1 MANHNLNGSDE
12 YRSTGTEKTNEV
24 PPTASNQ
31 RMSAHYFEQTINYW
45 PPGKQLEDG
54 KYTIVQKLSR
64 GGFGITYLAQ
74 DNRSGDRVVVK
85 TLSIEYIPPDRFE
98 RFRKDFLN
106 EAVRLA
112 KCCHHPHIVCIIELI
127 EEEGWPCIVMDYIPG
142 QDLETIVKQKTLS
155 TEEAL
160 RYIREI
166 GAALIAVHQQGL
178 LHRDIKPKNII
189 IRADRDEAVLID
201 FGIARE
207 YNPNVERS
215 LTAFMSGGYTP
226 VEQIY
231 PNERE
236 NKAGFYTDV
245 YGLAATLY
253 YLVTK
258 TNPEDAQGRVINLT
272 NHRSDLL
279 VNPRTIN
286 SEISAELARAI
297 CKGMEIYPVNRPQTI
312 QEWLNLLPNSSHEL
326 EREQTLKI
334 AATQPQNSHQTQSLL
349 RPLRKRKL
357 SRKSKRHL
365 VWIIGGA
372 LSAIALSI
380 GAIVVLQRILER
392 PTPIGSNSNST
403 VEFDN
408 REVAEYSNYGIKLKY
423 PKDWAIKQYEPNEF
437 TQIVAEL
444 IPPSDRASTESI
456 QPKVLVEVRQ
466 LTKSYSIDEVMQ
478 GATEE
483 IQKYLPNSNIL
494 EKRKFEL
501 GRHPAYWLTYTG
513 LDEKNTLQRM
523 QVGVLKSDRLYIL
536 TYEAKVEQY
545 KTHESTV
552 QSIVNSFDFSQ

>member
-1 MANHNLNGSDE
+1 MANNNLNESND
-12 YRSTGTEKTNEV
+12 YRSTE
-24 PPTASNQ
+24 TARN
-31 RMSAHYFEQTINYW
+31 RRLNAYHLDRTINYW

-54 KYTIVQKLSR
+54 KYTIVQKLSS

-74 DNRSGDRVVVK
+74 DNRSCDRVVVK

-142 QDLETIVKQKTLS
+142 QDLETIVKQKILS
-155 TEEAL
+155 PEEAL
-160 RYIREI
+160 RYIRQI
-166 GAALIAVHQQGL
+166 GAALITVHQQGL

-245 YGLAATLY
+245 YGLSATLY
-253 YLVTK
+253 YLVTG
-258 TNPEDAQGRVINLT
+258 TNPEDAQSRVINLA
-272 NHRSDLL
+272 NHRSDIL

-286 SEISAELARAI
+286 PEISAELDRAI
-297 CKGMEIYPVNRPQTI
+297 CKGMEIYPANRPQTI
-312 QEWLNLLPNSSHEL
+312 QEWLDLLPNSSHEL
-326 EREQTLKI
+326 EREQTLKL
-334 AATQPQNSHQTQSLL
+334 AANHRQNSHPNQSVL
-349 RPLRKRKL
+349 RPLKKGKL
-357 SRKSKRHL
+357 GRKSKRHL
-365 VWIIGGA
+365 VWIIAGA

-380 GAIVVLQRILER
+380 GAIGVLQRILER
-392 PTPIGSNSNST
+392 PTQIDSNSHSS

-408 REVAEYSNYGIKLKY
+408 REVAEYSHYGIKFKY
-423 PKDWAIKQYEPNEF
+423 PKDWTIKQYEPNEF

-444 IPPSDRASTESI
+444 ISPSDRASTESI
-456 QPKVLVEVRQ
+456 QPKVLVELRE
-466 LTKSYSIDEVMQ
+466 LTNSYSIDEVMQ

-483 IQKYLPNSNIL
+483 IQKYLPNSNII
-494 EKRKFEL
+494 EKEKIQLRS
-501 GRHPAYWLTYTG
+501 HPAYLLVYTG
-513 LDEKNTLQRM
+513 LDEKNALQRM
-523 QVGVLKSDRLYIL
+523 QIGVLNSDRLYIL